1 MSLHRRYF
9 IQTLLQ
15 YVIWLLSLTQQ
26 LVIFMLSGFQ
36 RRMALSDGDGVTR
49 VILDWTNLRRK
60 K

>member
-15 YVIWLLSLTQQ
+15 YVVWLLSLTQQ